1 MPLPPPIWQERLR
14 LSYPANVKIVRL
26 PCTGKLDLIH
36 ILKSFED
43 GADGVVIMGCL
54 EGTCHFLK
62 GNLRARKRVE
72 YMQRLL
78 AEIRIE
84 PERVEMFNISSS
96 DGPSFA
102 AIASQMTD
110 GSAHWALFLA
120 DRKAVTSD
128 EYQEGL
134 FRYKQRK
141 HQQLPCKNH
150 HRPERQ

>member
-1 MPLPPPIWQERLR
+1 MSRFEPEIIAYCCHHCAFAAADLAGAMR

-72 YMQRLL
+72 YMKRLL

-110 GSAHWALFLA
+110 RIRSLGPLFH
-120 DRKAVTSD
+120 R
-128 EYQEGL
+128 QEGGDIL
-134 FRYKQRK
+134 
-141 HQQLPCKNH
+141 
-150 HRPERQ
+150 